1 MAQVDGAWRRFEDQL
16 ARRKP
21 VFWWRDDD
29 AATPSPALERLLALS
44 AASHVPLALAV
55 IPMKATPSLFSLLDE
70 KILVLQHGCDHVN
83 RASPGGKKTEFS
95 ETEDKNMPLE
105 RLARARSRLQQLA
118 GERAVPVLAPPWNRF
133 RQDLLADLPSIG
145 LRGLSC
151 YGARR
156 AAEAAPGVRQ
166 VNTHIDIVDWQQG
179 RRFVGEAAAF
189 ALASRY
195 LDSGEPIGWLT
206 HHAVHDGAAWEF
218 LARLFA
224 VPGARWASTEE
235 LFSYTRPAHG

>member
-1 MAQVDGAWRRFEDQL
+1 MAAIGWKGFEDQL

-44 AASHVPLALAV
+44 AASRVPLALAV
-55 IPMKATPSLFSLLDE
+55 IPMLAASSLFSLLDE
-70 KILVLQHGCDHVN
+70 KISVLQHGCDHVN
-83 RASPGGKKTEFS
+83 RAAPGGKKTEFS
-95 ETEDKNMPLE
+95 ETEDKHMALE

-118 GERAVPVLAPPWNRF
+118 GERAAPVLAPPWNRF
-133 RQDLLADLPSIG
+133 RQDLLTDLPSIG
-145 LRGLSC
+145 LLGLSC

-156 AAEAAPGVRQ
+156 EAEAAAGVRQ
-166 VNTHIDIVDWQQG
+166 VNTHIDIVDWHQG
-179 RRFVGEAAAF
+179 RRFIGEERAF
-189 ALASRY
+189 DLVMKYFSR
-195 LDSGEPIGWLT
+195 DEPVGWLT

-218 LARLFA
+218 LARLFT
-224 VPGARWASTEE
+224 VPGARWASAEE

>member
-1 MAQVDGAWRRFEDQL
+1 MAAISWKRFEDEL

-44 AASHVPLALAV
+44 AASRVPLALAV
-55 IPMKATPSLFSLLDE
+55 IPLKAELSLF
-70 KILVLQHGCDHVN
+70 KILDNKISVLQHGCDHVN
-83 RASPGGKKTEFS
+83 RAAPGDKKSEFP
-95 ETEDKNMPLE
+95 ETEDKRTALE
-105 RLARARSRLQQLA
+105 RVALARSRLGELA
-118 GERAVPVLAPPWNRF
+118 GPRALPVFVPPWNRF
-133 RQDLLADLPSIG
+133 RQDLLGELASIG

-156 AAEAAPGVRQ
+156 EAEAAPGVRQ
-166 VNTHIDIVDWQQG
+166 VNTHIDIVDWRQG
-179 RRFVGEAAAF
+179 RRFIGEECAF
-189 ALASRY
+189 ELAMKY
-195 LDSGEPIGWLT
+195 FPGDEPVGWLT

-218 LARLFA
+218 LARLFT
-224 VPGARWASTEE
+224 VPGARWASAEE